1 VLIKTKGV
9 KFVNKAQK
17 QELIAHWRD
26 QWQQAGLVVLV
37 RQTGLTVSEM
47 TDLRRK
53 MRAENASFRIVKN
66 TLAKRAVTGTPMED
80 LSSSFMGPVGVAF
93 SDDPIAAAK
102 VVEKFA
108 SSNDKVKILGGYMN
122 GQILNENNVKSLAK
136 LPSLDEQRSILIGIL
151 NAPATKIARLLK
163 EPGAQIARV
172 LSAYSKKD

>member
-1 VLIKTKGV
+1 MNKT
-9 KFVNKAQK
+9 QK
-17 QELIAHWRD
+17 QELIADWKEK
-26 QWQQAGLVVLV
+26 WEQAGLVVIV

-66 TLAKRAVTGTPMED
+66 TLAKRAVTGTELEG
-80 LSSSFMGPVGVAF
+80 LSSSFSGPIGVAF
-93 SDDPIAAAK
+93 STDPIAAAK

-108 SSNDKVKILGGYMN
+108 STNDKVKILGGYMN
-122 GQILNENNVKSLAK
+122 GQILNENNVKALAK
-136 LPSLDEQRSILIGIL
+136 LPSLDEQRSILIGII

>member
-1 VLIKTKGV
+1 MNKT
-9 KFVNKAQK
+9 QK
-17 QELIAHWRD
+17 QELIADWRN
-26 QWQQAGLVVLV
+26 QWEQAGLVVIV
-37 RQTGLTVSEM
+37 RQIGLTVSEM

-53 MRAENASFRIVKN
+53 MRTENASFRIVKN
-66 TLAKRAVTGTPMED
+66 TLAKRAISGTGLED
-80 LSSSFMGPVGVAF
+80 LASSFTGPIGVAF
-93 SDDPIAAAK
+93 SKDPIAAAK

-108 SSNDKVKILGGYMN
+108 STNDKVKILAGYMN
-122 GQILNENNVKSLAK
+122 GQILNESNVKSLAK